1 MTGPWSPSNP
11 SAGAATAVPPVSGI
25 ALLPRRCPQCQ
36 GRFPADFRVCPR
48 DATPLEDAAQELDP
62 LVGMVLADTFQIVR
76 LVGEGGMA
84 RVYEANHVRLPGK
97 RFAVKVLLPAMAQ
110 NAEVVARFQREAEAA
125 SGIGHPN
132 VVDVY
137 DVHRAP
143 TGQPFLVCEYLDG
156 TDLAGLLERRGKL
169 EVPLAVAVARQICQA
184 LAAAHARGVI
194 HRDVK
199 PENVFLVG
207 DPAAPT
213 VKVIDFGI
221 SKVDDGSGSHLT
233 RTGMIM
239 GTPAYMPPEQ
249 ARGAKA
255 DCRADVYGVGAILYR
270 ALTGQLPFDF
280 DDAAEALSAVL
291 TREPPRPRSVEAS
304 IPPALE
310 LVVQRAMAKDPA
322 DRQASMAELEADLLP
337 FEGEFAAVPLEAAPP
352 EPGAPSVNVT
362 AATLL
367 SPSPARA
374 TQANRTVPKLT
385 NSLVERATREARW
398 ARPKIG
404 LLTLALAA
412 FSALLLADAVLS
424 LVLAAKAADAAIS
437 PTEGLLAIIVV
448 AALVLGPLVL
458 WVRTLARTV
467 WGNSVR
473 SVAVAT
479 TLGWTTTMALVAYA
493 VGGLALRLLGVTGLW
508 PAASASAH
516 AGVLLL
522 VVTVVAGALAVLGT
536 RTRRAR

>member
-1 MTGPWSPSNP
+1 MTGPGSPSNP
-11 SAGAATAVPPVSGI
+11 SAGAATAAPPVSGV
-25 ALLPRRCPQCQ
+25 ALLPRRCPRCQ
-36 GRFPADFRVCPR
+36 GRFPSDFRVCPR
-48 DATPLEDAAQELDP
+48 DATPLEDAPQDLDP
-62 LVGMVLADTFQIVR
+62 LLGAVLADTYQIVR
-76 LVGEGGMA
+76 VIGEGGMA
-84 RVYEANHVRLPGK
+84 RVYEATHVRLPTK
-97 RFAVKVLLPAMAQ
+97 RFAVKVLLPAQAQ
-110 NAEVVARFQREAEAA
+110 NPEVVARFQREAEAA

-156 TDLAGLLERRGKL
+156 TDLASLLERRGKL
-169 EVPLAVAVARQICQA
+169 EVPFAVDVARQLCRA

-207 DPAAPT
+207 DPASPT

-255 DCRADVYGVGAILYR
+255 DNRADVYGVGAILYR
-270 ALTGQLPFDF
+270 ALTGKLPFDF

-291 TREPPRPRSVEAS
+291 TLEPPRPRTLEPS

-310 LVVQRAMAKDPA
+310 LVVQRAMAKEPA
-322 DRQASMAELEADLLP
+322 DRPASMAELEAELLP
-337 FEGEFAAVPLEAAPP
+337 FAGEFAAVALDAAPSG
-352 EPGAPSVNVT
+352 PGAAPVNVT

-367 SPSPARA
+367 SPAPVRA
-374 TQANRTVPKLT
+374 TQANPTVPQLT
-385 NSLVERATREARW
+385 SSLVERATREARW
-398 ARPKIG
+398 ARPKIA
-404 LLTLALAA
+404 LLTLALAGFA
-412 FSALLLADAVLS
+412 ALVLADALLS
-424 LVLAAKAADAAIS
+424 LVLWAKPAGSAIS
-437 PTEGLLAIIVV
+437 STEGLLVVIVV
-448 AALVLGPLVL
+448 AVLVLVPLGF
-458 WVRTLARTV
+458 WVRHLARSV

-473 SVAVAT
+473 AVAVAT
-479 TLGWTTTMALVAYA
+479 TLAWATSMALVAYG

-508 PAASASAH
+508 PTAAASAQ
-516 AGVLLL
+516 GGGLLL
-522 VVTVVAGALAVLGT
+522 LASVVAGALAVLGT
-536 RTRRAR
+536 RPRRAR

>member
-1 MTGPWSPSNP
+1 M
-11 SAGAATAVPPVSGI
+11 SGV
-25 ALLPRRCPQCQ
+25 ALLPRRCPRCQ

-48 DATPLEDAAQELDP
+48 DATPLEDAPQDLDP
-62 LVGMVLADTFQIVR
+62 LLGAVLADTFQIVR
-76 LVGEGGMA
+76 VIGEGGMA
-84 RVYEANHVRLPGK
+84 RVYEATHVRLPNK
-97 RFAVKVLLPAMAQ
+97 RFAVKVLLPAQAQ

-125 SGIGHPN
+125 SGIAHPN

-156 TDLAGLLERRGKL
+156 TDLASLLERRGKL
-169 EVPLAVAVARQICQA
+169 EVPFAVDVARQLCHA

-207 DPAAPT
+207 DPASPT

-255 DCRADVYGVGAILYR
+255 DGRADVYGVGAILYR
-270 ALTGQLPFDF
+270 ALTGKLPFDY

-291 TREPPRPRSVEAS
+291 TLEPPRPRTLEPS

-322 DRQASMAELEADLLP
+322 DRPASMAELEADLLP
-337 FEGEFAAVPLEAAPP
+337 FAGEFAAVALDAAPSGT
-352 EPGAPSVNVT
+352 GAAPVNVT

-367 SPSPARA
+367 SPAPARA
-374 TQANRTVPKLT
+374 TQANPTVPRLT
-385 NSLVERATREARW
+385 SSLVERATREARW
-398 ARPKIG
+398 ARPKIA
-404 LLTLALAA
+404 LLTLALAGFA
-412 FSALLLADAVLS
+412 ALILADALLS
-424 LVLAAKAADAAIS
+424 LVLAAKPAGSAIS
-437 PTEGLLAIIVV
+437 STEGLLVVIVV
-448 AALVLGPLVL
+448 AVLVLGPLVF
-458 WVRTLARTV
+458 WVRHLARSV

-473 SVAVAT
+473 AVAVAT
-479 TLGWTTTMALVAYA
+479 TLAWTTSMALVAYGI
-493 VGGLALRLLGVTGLW
+493 GGLTLRLLGVTGLW
-508 PAASASAH
+508 PTAAASAQ
-516 AGVLLL
+516 AGGLLL
-522 VVTVVAGALAVLGT
+522 VVSVAAGALAVLGT
-536 RTRRAR
+536 RPRRAR